1 MAEDRLMAF
10 WVAMATDPMKH
21 EAFLRAPEAAMDA
34 AGLDAAE
41 RQVALS
47 GNPQAIYARL
57 THKALPASPP
67 PAALPGETDG

>member
-21 EAFLRAPEAAMDA
+21 EAFVRDAEAAMDA

-41 RQVALS
+41 RDVVKS
-47 GNPQAIYARL
+47 GNARTIYARL
-57 THKALPASPP
+57 THTTLPPAPQS
-67 PAALPGETDG
+67 PAALPGKD

>member
-21 EAFLRAPEAAMDA
+21 EAFLREPEAAMDA

-41 RQVALS
+41 RAVVRS
-47 GNPQAIYARL
+47 GDARTIYTRL
-57 THKALPASPP
+57 TNTALPSAPPP
-67 PAALPGETDG
+67 PAVLPGKS

>member
-10 WVAMATDPMKH
+10 WVAMATDAAKH

-41 RQVALS
+41 RAVVRS
-47 GNPQAIYARL
+47 GDARTIYERL
-57 THKALPASPP
+57 THTALPSAPQP
-67 PAALPGETDG
+67 PASLPGKD

>member
-21 EAFLRAPEAAMDA
+21 EAFLRDAAAAMDA

-41 RQVALS
+41 RDVVRS
-47 GNPQAIYARL
+47 GNARTIYARL
-57 THKALPASPP
+57 THMALPSAP
-67 PAALPGETDG
+67 PAPASLPGKD